1 VTRGA
6 FRSFTSVNYRIWAC
20 GTLVSNIGTWMQR
33 VSQDWLV
40 LTQLTHNNAI
50 AVGITMALQYGPH
63 VLLLPWTGFAADHF
77 NLRKLLFVTQATSGA
92 LAFAVGVLTITHL
105 VQLWHVYV
113 FAFLLGCV
121 TAFDAPA
128 RQTFVAELVREE
140 DLANAVGLN
149 STSFNVARM
158 VGPALA
164 GGLIVAVG
172 SGGVFLINGVS
183 FVAVLVSLLFLRVGA
198 LQIVP
203 RAARAPGSLGEGF
216 RYVARRADLR
226 ATLLMLL
233 LIGTFGL
240 NFPIFISTMVVH
252 VFHAN
257 AGKYGLLTSILAI
270 GTVAGALLAAG
281 RNNPSMRTLLTGA
294 LLFGGGCAMAA
305 VSPDVRIFAV
315 ALVIIGVAALTF
327 VNSTTSLLQIA
338 TAPEMRGRVMAI
350 RLAITVGGTPVG
362 APIVGWVADHYGP
375 RWALGIGAASGLAAA
390 GIAVHHLS
398 KSR

>member
-1 VTRGA
+1 MSRGA

-20 GTLVSNIGTWMQR
+20 GNLVSNIGTWMQR

-92 LAFAVGVLTITHL
+92 LSFAVGILTITHL

-158 VGPALA
+158 VGPAIA
-164 GGLIVAVG
+164 GGLIAAVG
-172 SGGVFLINGVS
+172 PGGVFLINGVS
-183 FVAVLVSLLFLRVGA
+183 FIGVLVSLLFLRVGA

-203 RAARAPGSLGEGF
+203 RAVRTPGSLVEGF

-252 VFHAN
+252 AFHAD
-257 AGKYGLLTSILAI
+257 AGRYAVLTSILAI

-281 RNNPSMRTLLTGA
+281 RNDPSMRTLLIA
-294 LLFGGGCAMAA
+294 AVLFAGGCAMAA
-305 VSPDVRIFAV
+305 ISPDVRIFAV
-315 ALVIIGVAALTF
+315 ALVIIGVAALTL

-338 TAPEMRGRVMAI
+338 TSPEMRGRVMAI

-375 RWALGIGAASGLAAA
+375 RWALGIGAASGLGAA
-390 GIAVHHLS
+390 GIAVHYLS